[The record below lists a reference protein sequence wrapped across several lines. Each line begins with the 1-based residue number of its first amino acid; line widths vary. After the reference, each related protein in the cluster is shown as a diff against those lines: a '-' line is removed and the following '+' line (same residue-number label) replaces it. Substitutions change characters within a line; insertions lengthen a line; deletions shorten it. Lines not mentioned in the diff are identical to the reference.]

1 MFKNIDFS
9 EASSNVTPYGS
20 DSEAEGKLS
29 PSTSRLNP
37 NMNQQDSGNE
47 DIKLQRLDS
56 HETTSHPR
64 NTRSPSP
71 ISANLPKFTR
81 RPLNDTPVMST
92 LVSPTDSADP
102 SPSVSTISLQGL
114 NTTLRKANPKSALSK
129 DGIANKIKNEP
140 ELPEESEESD
150 TASKGKFSFPKRRP
164 TTIDVPG
171 QTKSKTS
178 PDGMISKEDSGSKL
192 VIVMVGLPATGK
204 SFITNKLSR
213 YLNYALYCCKVF
225 NVGNTRRRYVKE
237 HNLTNQD
244 SSFFDP
250 SNADSGKLRDKWAL
264 DTLNELLDYLLDG
277 KGSVGIFDATNT
289 TKSRRKKVLGQIR
302 KRSSDIK
309 VLFLESVCTNRCV
322 VENNIK
328 LKLFG
333 PDYKGKDPEQSLI
346 DFKERLSNYLKAY
359 EPIEDKENIQYIKM
373 IDVGKKIISYKI
385 EGFLAS
391 QTVYYLLNFN
401 LTERQIWITRNGESE
416 DNVQGKLGGN
426 SRLTSRGIK
435 YAKALSNFIDE
446 QRYKFYQEQIEKK
459 HHTGVIKSKDDIV
472 QNLDEDD
479 DDDDDDE
486 VESGFYVWTSMRTRA
501 IQTAQFFNEE
511 QYPVKQMK
519 MLDELNAGDYES
531 MTYKEILDKFP
542 DEFVKRQKDKIRYR
556 YPGIAGESYMDVIN
570 RLRPVIAEL
579 ERIEE
584 STLIVTHRVVAR
596 ALLGYFMNLNMDI
609 ISNLDVPLHC
619 IYCLEPKPYGITWSL
634 WEYNDETDSFSEVP
648 QSDLNTTKVPEVGL
662 VDKERRFSVVPTAP
676 PSSDLRSSDFLRRR
690 ASVSF
695 SGGGI
700 DVTNKV
706 DQSAK
711 CRPSILRSNTGEIPN
726 AADRTLGGP
735 KANSVLSNGVH
746 KSMVTPST
754 SLLRQAAVNQRF
766 DGQRNGAPH
775 SVEMSELA
783 RLNDKLVQLCRN
795 DKVDSEEPP
804 KLSHRRDVSSD
815 SVSKSFSDS

>member
-9 EASSNVTPYGS
+9 ETSSNATPCDS
-20 DSEAEGKLS
+20 DNETEGKLS

-37 NMNQQDSGNE
+37 NMRQQNLGNE
-47 DIKLQRLDS
+47 DVKIQKLDTHTHVPTPCARS
-56 HETTSHPR
+56 AK
-64 NTRSPSP
+64 SPSP
-71 ISANLPKFTR
+71 NPEELPKFSR
-81 RPLNDTPVMST
+81 RPLSDTPIMST
-92 LVSPTDSADP
+92 LASPTGSAGP
-102 SPSVSTISLQGL
+102 SPPSSTTSLQGL
-114 NTTLRKANPKSALSK
+114 DKKLNAKSALHK
-129 DGIANKIKNEP
+129 DVIAHRIENEP
-140 ELPEESEESD
+140 DLIEESEESD
-150 TASKGKFSFPKRRP
+150 TTSKNRFSFPKRRP

-171 QTKSKTS
+171 QTKSKSS

-213 YLNYALYCCKVF
+213 YLNYALYYCKVF
-225 NVGNTRRRYVKE
+225 NVGNTRRRYTQE
-237 HNLTNQD
+237 HHLTNQD
-244 SSFFDP
+244 SNFFDP
-250 SNADSGKLRDKWAL
+250 NNSNSANLRNKWAL
-264 DTLNELLDYLLDG
+264 DTLDELLDYLLEST
-277 KGSVGIFDATNT
+277 GSVGIFDATNT
-289 TKSRRKKVLGQIR
+289 TKCRRKMVLEHIR
-302 KRSSDIK
+302 KRSPNIK
-309 VLFLESVCTNRCV
+309 VLFLESVCTNRSV

-333 PDYKGKDPEQSLI
+333 PDYKGKDPDKSLK

-359 EPIEDKENIQYIKM
+359 EPIEDEENIQYIKM
-373 IDVGKKIISYKI
+373 IDVGKKITSYKI

-401 LTERQIWITRNGESE
+401 LTERQIWITRNGECE

-446 QRYKFYQEQIEKK
+446 QRYKFYQEQIEKR
-459 HHTGVIKSKDDIV
+459 HHAGVIKSKDDIV
-472 QNLDEDD
+472 QNLHEDAE
-479 DDDDDDE
+479 DDE

-501 IQTAQFFNEE
+501 IQTAQFFNDED
-511 QYPVKQMK
+511 YPVKQMK
-519 MLDELNAGDYES
+519 MLDELNAGDYEG

-542 DEFVKRQKDKIRYR
+542 EEFVKRQNDKIRYR

-570 RLRPVIAEL
+570 RLRPVITEL

-584 STLIVTHRVVAR
+584 SALIVTHRVVAR
-596 ALLGYFMNLNMDI
+596 ALLGYFMNLNIDV

-619 IYCLEPKPYGITWSL
+619 VYCLEPKPYGITWSL

-676 PSSDLRSSDFLRRR
+676 PTSDLRSSDFLRRR

-695 SGGGI
+695 SGRGI

-706 DQSAK
+706 DQSK
-711 CRPSILRSNTGEIPN
+711 GRPSVLRSNTSENSNTGIQTGN
-726 AADRTLGGP
+726 SADGNPLL
-735 KANSVLSNGVH
+735 ANGIH
-746 KSMVTPST
+746 KSMGTPSS
-754 SLLRQAAVNQRF
+754 SLLRQATNNQRVG
-766 DGQRNGAPH
+766 GQRNGTHHP
-775 SVEMSELA
+775 VEMSELA
-783 RLNDKLVQLCRN
+783 RLNDKLAQLCRD

-815 SVSKSFSDS
+815 SITKSFSDS